1 MKNVKDMNAMVM
13 AREAEKTYSIYTLGY
28 GKKNGGGK
36 EFQKARAD
44 VLERLRSIA
53 ALSIEQNNDWEY
65 FVTSWDREMAH
76 GQGENWGRVFAEIVM
91 KLRNDLEAGNTN
103 ALSDFMYKET
113 KRVLAHV
120 PNLVLP
126 GAS

>member
-1 MKNVKDMNAMVM
+1 MVM
-13 AREAEKTYSIYTLGY
+13 AREAEKTYSVYTLGY
-28 GKKNGGGK
+28 GRKSGGSEK
-36 EFQKARAD
+36 HKKARAE

-76 GQGENWGRVFAEIVM
+76 GQGENWGSVFAEIIQ

-113 KRVLAHV
+113 KRVLSRV